1 MLFYEQLKGLRKQRG
16 FTIREVAGR
25 SGVSAAYISQLE
37 SGQRGT
43 PSPDILQ
50 KLSEG
55 LESSY
60 SQLMQLAGYLDV
72 EPLAQEQNKKPL
84 NLRVILREY
93 QVALDGKVLSEQD
106 VQWIERMLT
115 VMFSR
120 EL

>member
-1 MLFYEQLKGLRKQRG
+1 MLFYEQLKDIRKQRG

-60 SQLMQLAGYLDV
+60 AQLMQIAGYLDI
-72 EPLAQEQNKKPL
+72 EPLAQDEHRKPL
-84 NLRVILREY
+84 NLRVVLREY
-93 QVALDGKVLSEQD
+93 QVVLDGNLLTD
-106 VQWIERMLT
+106 RDIQWIERMLT
-115 VMFSR
+115 AMFSR

>member
-1 MLFYEQLKGLRKQRG
+1 MLFYEQLKSIRKQRG

-37 SGQRGT
+37 NGQRGT

-60 SQLMQLAGYLDV
+60 SNLMQIAGYLDTDPMG
-72 EPLAQEQNKKPL
+72 ESTKQKPL
-84 NLRVILREY
+84 NLRVILREH
-93 QVALDGKVLSEQD
+93 QVVLDGKVLSDQD

-115 VMFSR
+115 AMFSR
-120 EL
+120 

>member
-1 MLFYEQLKGLRKQRG
+1 MSFYEQLKDIRKTRG

-37 SGQRGT
+37 NGQRGT

-60 SQLMQLAGYLDV
+60 SQLMQIAGYLDTD
-72 EPLAQEQNKKPL
+72 PLHQEENKKPL
-84 NLRVILREY
+84 NLRIILREH
-93 QVALDGKVLSEQD
+93 QVTLDGKVLTEQD
-106 VQWIERMLT
+106 IQWIERMLT
-115 VMFSR
+115 VMFNR
-120 EL
+120 

>member
-1 MLFYEQLKGLRKQRG
+1 MLFYEQLKSIRKQRG

-37 SGQRGT
+37 NGQRGT

-60 SQLMQLAGYLDV
+60 SQLMQIAGYLDPDPV
-72 EPLAQEQNKKPL
+72 DGAVSKKPL
-84 NLRVILREY
+84 NLRIFLHENEV
-93 QVALDGKVLSEQD
+93 VLDGQLLSEQD
-106 VQWIERMLT
+106 KQWLDRMLT
-115 VMFSR
+115 VMFNR
-120 EL
+120 